1 MSLIV
6 TVKTRFDHGETTRL
20 FNIYLA
26 FDSRDGLDSSVD
38 LGCCCSFE
46 GSRLGGDSSWF
57 AISHIKALK
66 RWSSL

>member
-20 FNIYLA
+20 FDIYLA

-46 GSRLGGDSSWF
+46 GSRLGGDSS
-57 AISHIKALK
+57 
-66 RWSSL
+66 